1 MPATIERAARR
12 LPGLPSGPA
21 ARPVRP
27 THASR
32 GRLEVLDLE
41 LLLDAIGDRE
51 DHAGADERARLHRIR
66 GALELALADR
76 LTE

>member
-12 LPGLPSGPA
+12 LPGLPSRPA
-21 ARPVRP
+21 TRSVRR

-32 GRLEVLDLE
+32 GRLEVPDIE

-51 DHAGADERARLHRIR
+51 DRAGAAERARLHRIR